1 MRLTVLDLTRLLPG
15 GYATHLLREMGA
27 RVIKVEDPGAGDY
40 LRGFPFPLED
50 GMSVYFHAIN
60 RGKQSIVV
68 DLKNSPD
75 VFLELSRHVD
85 VIIEGFRPGVMER
98 LGAGYEEVAKKNNRI
113 VYCSLSGYGSEGD
126 YRDRPGHDVNY
137 LSLSGLIDLQR
148 GQDGRPAMP
157 ALQIADVASGSLF
170 VVARILHAIVERSE
184 SGAGCRLDLSM
195 LGGTASLMSFTASPA
210 AMTGRKVCWADLLLN
225 GQVACY
231 NLYPTAD
238 DRWISVG
245 NLEEKFWIT
254 FCEVLEKPGWIDRQF
269 DRSVEFREEISLFL
283 RSRKL
288 DEWVHVFEGHDTCV
302 EPVLT
307 LGEAAERGIFKYPDL
322 PAPKHGQHTEQVLR
336 ELLGPN

>member
-27 RVIKVEDPGAGDY
+27 RVIKVEDPEAGDY
-40 LRGFPFPLED
+40 LRGFPFPLDD

-60 RGKQSIVV
+60 RGKESIVV
-68 DLKNSPD
+68 DLKNSLD

-98 LGAGYEEVAKKNNRI
+98 LGAGYEEVTKRNHRI

-170 VVARILHAIVERSE
+170 VVVRILQAIVERSE
-184 SGAGCRLDLSM
+184 SGTGCRLDLSM
-195 LGGTASLMSFTASPA
+195 LAGTASLLSFTASPG
-210 AMTGRKVCWADLLLN
+210 AMTGRQVGWADLLLN

-254 FCEVLEKPGWIDRQF
+254 FCEVLEKPAWIERQF
-269 DRSVEFREEISLFL
+269 DRSVQFREEISLFFQ
-283 RSRKL
+283 SRQL
-288 DEWVHVFEGHDTCV
+288 DEWIHTFEGHDTCV

-307 LGEAAERGIFKYPDL
+307 VGEAAERGIFKYPDL
-322 PAPKHGQHTEQVLR
+322 PAPKHGEHTEQVLR
-336 ELLGPN
+336 EFLGL